1 MLQTKLVLLL
11 ILYVIRLGIYFYS
24 VYDKDA
30 AVVLEMGTQMSS
42 ARRGI
47 ATEQMIRVAKDE
59 DIDLNFLVQRVA
71 NGSII
76 IPKNNSRKQEV
87 KVVGIGHGLKTKVN
101 VNIGTS
107 TLYQNLDEEISKA
120 KVAVKYGADTIMDL
134 SDGGDIDLIREKLL
148 EVAPITFG
156 TVPVYQAY
164 AYGVKKF
171 KNPLNITDDD
181 FLNAFEKNVKDGV
194 DYTTIHSGITNE
206 LARRVL
212 EVRRHAGIVSKGGT
226 ITAAWML
233 KYDKENP
240 YNEHFEYMCEIAR
253 NYDVTFSLGDAL
265 RPGSI
270 LDSHDELQVSE
281 MINVSR
287 LAKKAHEKDVQV
299 MIEGPGHVPLNEVAP
314 NVRLAKALIGDVP
327 YYVLGPLVTDIGAGY
342 DHIASA
348 IGAAVSAAEGVDLL
362 CYLTPAEHLALPTA
376 EEVKE
381 GLIAYR
387 IAAHAGDLVKIR
399 EKAIK
404 WDREITEARR
414 TLNWE
419 KQIALA
425 INPEE
430 AERIH
435 TRREGQLGGNNV
447 PCTMCGAACVYIMLP
462 QQRKEK
468 DDRMMIKNKKDEL
481 QPNSL

>member
-1 MLQTKLVLLL
+1 
-11 ILYVIRLGIYFYS
+11 
-24 VYDKDA
+24 
-30 AVVLEMGTQMSS
+30 MGTQMSS

-47 ATEQMIRVAKDE
+47 ATDEMKQVAKDE
-59 DIDLNFLVQRVA
+59 DVTLDPLVQGVA
-71 NGSII
+71 RGSII
-76 IPKNNSRKQEV
+76 IPKNTARKQEI
-87 KVVGIGHGLKTKVN
+87 KVVGIGQGLKTKVN

-107 TLYQNLDEEISKA
+107 TLYQNLEEEISKA

-134 SDGGDIDLIREKLL
+134 SDGGDLNLIREKLL
-148 EVAPITFG
+148 EAAPITFG

-164 AYGVKKF
+164 AHGVEKF
-171 KNPLNITDDD
+171 KSPLNITSDD
-181 FLNAFEKNVKDGV
+181 FLNAFEKNVRDGV
-194 DYTTIHSGITNE
+194 DYTTIHSGITKE
-206 LARRVL
+206 LAQRIM
-212 EVRRHAGIVSKGGT
+212 EVQRHGGIVSKGGT

-240 YNEHFEYMCEIAR
+240 YYEYFDYMCEIAR
-253 NYDVTFSLGDAL
+253 RYDVTFSLGDAL

-270 LDSHDELQVSE
+270 LDSHDELQISE

-287 LAKKAHEKDVQV
+287 LAKKALEKDVQV
-299 MIEGPGHVPLNEVAP
+299 MIEGPGHVPLNEVAA
-314 NVRLAKALIGDVP
+314 NVRLAKSLIGKVP
-327 YYVLGPLVTDIGAGY
+327 YYVLGPLVTDVAAGY

-362 CYLTPAEHLALPTA
+362 CYLTPAEHLGLPTA

-404 WDREITEARR
+404 WDRDITEARR
-414 TLNWE
+414 TLNWD

-430 AERIH
+430 AERIRN
-435 TRREGQLGGNNV
+435 RRQGQIHSNST
-447 PCTMCGAACVYIMLP
+447 PCTMCGGACVYIMLP
-462 QQRKEK
+462 QQRMYRRNLDEEIEVPK
-468 DDRMMIKNKKDEL
+468 DTPAIPSQESKSAK
-481 QPNSL
+481 

>member
-1 MLQTKLVLLL
+1 
-11 ILYVIRLGIYFYS
+11 
-24 VYDKDA
+24 
-30 AVVLEMGTQMSS
+30 MSS

-47 ATEQMIRVAKDE
+47 ATEEMKQVAKDE
-59 DIDLNFLVQRVA
+59 DISLDYIVRGVA

-76 IPKNNSRKQEV
+76 IPRNNVRKQKI
-87 KVVGIGHGLKTKVN
+87 KVVGIGKGLRTKVN

-120 KVAVKYGADTIMDL
+120 KVAVKYGGDTIMDL
-134 SDGGDIDLIREKLL
+134 SDGGSLDIIREKLL
-148 EVAPITFG
+148 EAAPITFG

-164 AYGVKKF
+164 AVGVAK
-171 KNPLNITDDD
+171 KNPLDITEDDY
-181 FLNAFEKNVKDGV
+181 LNAFEKHAKDGV
-194 DYTTIHSGITNE
+194 DYTTIHSGITKE
-206 LARRVL
+206 LAKRVL
-212 EVRRHAGIVSKGGT
+212 EVRRHGGIVSKGGT

-240 YNEHFEYMCEIAR
+240 YYEHFDYMCEIAR
-253 NYDVTFSLGDAL
+253 KYDVTFSLGDAL

-270 LDSHDELQVSE
+270 LDSHDELQVAE

-287 LAKKAHEKDVQV
+287 LAKRAHEKDVQV
-299 MIEGPGHVPLNEVAP
+299 MIEGPGHVPLNEVAA
-314 NVRLAKALIGDVP
+314 NVRLAKSLIGDIP
-327 YYVLGPLVTDIGAGY
+327 YYVLGPLVTDIAAGY

-362 CYLTPAEHLALPTA
+362 CYLTPAEHLALPSA

-399 EKAIK
+399 DKAIK
-404 WDREITEARR
+404 WDMAITEARR

-419 KQIALA
+419 KQISLS

-430 AERIH
+430 AQRIH
-435 TRREGQLGGNNV
+435 TREGQHPGNNV
-447 PCTMCGAACVYIMLP
+447 PCTMCGSACVYIMLP
-462 QQRKEK
+462 QQRQKSNLE
-468 DDRMMIKNKKDEL
+468 IKTDEESVTT
-481 QPNSL
+481 PNTT

>member
-1 MLQTKLVLLL
+1 
-11 ILYVIRLGIYFYS
+11 
-24 VYDKDA
+24 
-30 AVVLEMGTQMSS
+30 MGTQMSS

-47 ATEQMIRVAKDE
+47 ATDEMKQVAKDE
-59 DIDLNFLVQRVA
+59 DVTLDTLVQGIAR
-71 NGSII
+71 GSII
-76 IPKNNSRKQEV
+76 IPKNIERKQEI
-87 KVVGIGHGLKTKVN
+87 KVVGIGQNLKTKVN

-107 TLYQNLDEEISKA
+107 TLYQSLEEEITKA
-120 KVAVKYGADTIMDL
+120 RVAVKYGADTIMDL
-134 SDGGDIDLIREKLL
+134 SDGGDLNLIREKLL
-148 EVAPITFG
+148 EAAPITFG

-164 AYGVKKF
+164 AHGVEKF
-171 KNPLNITDDD
+171 KNPLNISSDD
-181 FLNAFEKNVKDGV
+181 FLNAFEKNVRDGV
-194 DYTTIHSGITNE
+194 DYTTIHSGITKE
-206 LARRVL
+206 LAHRIM
-212 EVRRHAGIVSKGGT
+212 EVQRHGGIVSKGGT

-240 YNEHFEYMCEIAR
+240 YYEYFDYMCEIAR
-253 NYDVTFSLGDAL
+253 RYDVTFSLGDAL

-270 LDSHDELQVSE
+270 LDSHDELQISE

-287 LAKKAHEKDVQV
+287 LAKKALEKDVQV
-299 MIEGPGHVPLNEVAP
+299 MIEGPGHVPLNEVAA
-314 NVRLAKALIGDVP
+314 NVRLAKSLIGKVP
-327 YYVLGPLVTDIGAGY
+327 YYVLGPLVTDVAAGY

-362 CYLTPAEHLALPTA
+362 CYLTPAEHLGLPTA

-404 WDREITEARR
+404 WDRDITEARR
-414 TLNWE
+414 TLNWD

-430 AERIH
+430 AERIRN
-435 TRREGQLGGNNV
+435 RRQGQIHSNST
-447 PCTMCGAACVYIMLP
+447 PCTMCGGACVYIMLP
-462 QQRKEK
+462 QQRMYRRDLDEEIEVPK
-468 DDRMMIKNKKDEL
+468 DTRATPSHESKSAE
-481 QPNSL
+481 

>member
-1 MLQTKLVLLL
+1 MTHPTCT
-11 ILYVIRLGIYFYS
+11 
-24 VYDKDA
+24 
-30 AVVLEMGTQMSS
+30 TQMYY
-42 ARRGI
+42 ARRGEITDAMRFVAGREDLPPELVRDEI
-47 ATEQMIRVAKDE
+47 ARGRLIVPANVKHLAGRLEPMAIGKVARVKINA
-59 DIDLNFLVQRVA
+59 
-71 NGSII
+71 
-76 IPKNNSRKQEV
+76 
-87 KVVGIGHGLKTKVN
+87 
-101 VNIGTS
+101 NIGNSAVTS
-107 TLYQNLDEEISKA
+107 SIPEELA
-120 KVAVKYGADTIMDL
+120 KLELAVKYGADTIMDL
-134 SDGGDIDLIREKLL
+134 SDGGNIDHIRQTLL
-148 EVAPITFG
+148 EAAPITFG

-164 AYGVKKF
+164 WQGVEKY
-171 KNPLNITDDD
+171 KNPLNITEDD
-181 FLNAFEKNVKDGV
+181 FLNAFEKNARDGV
-194 DYTTIHSGITNE
+194 DYTTIHSGITRD

-212 EVRRHAGIVSKGGT
+212 EVQRHGGIVSKGGT

-233 KYDKENP
+233 KYEKENP
-240 YNEHFEYMCEIAR
+240 YFKHFDYMCEIAR
-253 NYDVTFSLGDAL
+253 EYDVTFSLGDAL

-299 MIEGPGHVPLNEVAP
+299 MIEGPGHVPLNEVAA
-314 NVRLAKALIGDVP
+314 NVRLAKSLIGDVP
-327 YYVLGPLVTDIGAGY
+327 YYVLGPLVTDVAAGY

-348 IGAAVSAAEGVDLL
+348 IGAAISAAEGVDLL

-376 EEVKE
+376 EEVKD

-419 KQIALA
+419 QQIKLA

-430 AERIH
+430 AARIH
-435 TRREGQLGGNNV
+435 YREGQHDGNNV
-447 PCTMCGAACVYIMLP
+447 PCTMCGSACVYIMLP
-462 QQRKEK
+462 QQRRPKEAK
-468 DDRMMIKNKKDEL
+468 EEEKGPA
-481 QPNSL
+481 QTG

>member
-1 MLQTKLVLLL
+1 
-11 ILYVIRLGIYFYS
+11 
-24 VYDKDA
+24 
-30 AVVLEMGTQMSS
+30 MGTQISS

-47 ATEQMIRVAKDE
+47 ATDEMKQIAKEE
-59 DIDLNFLVQRVA
+59 DIALDSLVHGIA
-71 NGSII
+71 KGSII
-76 IPKNNSRKQEV
+76 IPKNVERKQDI
-87 KVVGIGHGLKTKVN
+87 KVVGIGQGLKTKVN

-107 TLYQNLDEEISKA
+107 TLHQNLEEEISKA
-120 KVAVKYGADTIMDL
+120 RVAVRYGADTIMDL
-134 SDGGDIDLIREKLL
+134 SDGGDLNFIREKLL
-148 EVAPITFG
+148 DAAPITFG

-164 AYGVKKF
+164 AHGVEKF
-171 KNPLNITDDD
+171 KNPLNLTSDD

-194 DYTTIHSGITNE
+194 DYTTIHSGITKE
-206 LARRVL
+206 LALRIMDVQ
-212 EVRRHAGIVSKGGT
+212 RHGGIVSKGGT

-240 YNEHFEYMCEIAR
+240 YYEYFDYMCELAR
-253 NYDVTFSLGDAL
+253 RYDVTFSLGDAL

-287 LAKKAHEKDVQV
+287 LAKKALEKDVQV
-299 MIEGPGHVPLNEVAP
+299 MIEGPGHVPLNEVAA
-314 NVRLAKALIGDVP
+314 NVRLAKSLIGNVP
-327 YYVLGPLVTDIGAGY
+327 YYVLGPLVTDVAAGY

-362 CYLTPAEHLALPTA
+362 CYLTPAEHLGLPTA

-404 WDREITEARR
+404 WDRDITEARR
-414 TLNWE
+414 TLNWD
-419 KQIALA
+419 KQISLA

-430 AERIH
+430 AERIRN
-435 TRREGQLGGNNV
+435 RRQGQIHSNSA
-447 PCTMCGAACVYIMLP
+447 PCTMCGGACVYIMLP
-462 QQRKEK
+462 QQRTYRRKSDEEIEAPK
-468 DDRMMIKNKKDEL
+468 DTPAISSHESKSGK
-481 QPNSL
+481 

>member
-1 MLQTKLVLLL
+1 MSRQQDNLLL
-11 ILYVIRLGIYFYS
+11 FISRDWSNTEVR
-24 VYDKDA
+24 KNK
-30 AVVLEMGTQMSS
+30 MGTQMSS

-47 ATEQMIRVAKDE
+47 ATEEMVQVAKDE
-59 DIDLNFLVQRVA
+59 DVSLDTLLHGIA
-71 NGSII
+71 KGSII
-76 IPKNNSRKQEV
+76 IPKNTARKQEI
-87 KVVGIGHGLKTKVN
+87 KVVGIGQGLKTKVN

-107 TLYQNLDEEISKA
+107 TLHQNLEEEISKA
-120 KVAVKYGADTIMDL
+120 EVAVRYGADTIMDL
-134 SDGGDIDLIREKLL
+134 SDGGDINMIREKLL
-148 EVAPITFG
+148 QAAPITFG

-164 AYGVKKF
+164 VHGVEKF
-171 KNPLNITDDD
+171 KDPLNITTDD
-181 FLNAFEKNVKDGV
+181 FLNAFEKNVRDGV
-194 DYTTIHSGITNE
+194 DYTTIHSGITKD
-206 LARRVL
+206 LARRIF
-212 EVRRHAGIVSKGGT
+212 EVQRHGGIVSKGGT

-253 NYDVTFSLGDAL
+253 KYDVTFSLGDAL

-281 MINVSR
+281 MINVGR
-287 LAKKAHEKDVQV
+287 LAKKASEKDVQV
-299 MIEGPGHVPLNEVAP
+299 MIEGPGHVPLNEVAV
-314 NVRLAKALIGDVP
+314 NVRLAKSLIGNVP
-327 YYVLGPLVTDIGAGY
+327 YYVLGPLVTDVAAGY

-362 CYLTPAEHLALPTA
+362 CYLTPAEHLGLPTA

-414 TLNWE
+414 TLNWD
-419 KQIALA
+419 KQISLA

-430 AERIH
+430 AERIRN
-435 TRREGQLGGNNV
+435 RRQGQIHSNSA
-447 PCTMCGAACVYIMLP
+447 PCTMCGGACVYIMLP
-462 QQRKEK
+462 QQRMYKKNINGGIIEEPEK
-468 DDRMMIKNKKDEL
+468 T
-481 QPNSL
+481 STTAT